1 MIVRNRDQVKVVEW
15 GNGTSHRFLT
25 DSDGMGFTLCHTVV
39 RAGTKSMLQYRR
51 HLEACYCI
59 TGRGSVVTDDGVTAY
74 ELQPGVM
81 YALDAHDPHFLVA
94 APETDLEL
102 ISVFNPPLQGDERH
116 RLDSN
121 DFSQY

>member
-1 MIVRNRDQVKVVEW
+1 MIVRNRNQVKVVEW
-15 GNGTSHRFLT
+15 GNGTSYRFLT
-25 DSDGMGFTLCHTVV
+25 ESDGMGFTLCHTVV
-39 RAGTKSMLQYRR
+39 RASTKSMLQYQR

-59 TGRGSVVTDDGVTAY
+59 AGRGSVVIGDGTTIY

-81 YALDAHDPHFLVA
+81 YALDAHDPHFLIA
-94 APETDLEL
+94 APESDLEL

-121 DFSQY
+121 KFSQY